1 MFETKNLAEIVQSH
15 GLQQGSKRSHLYDIH
30 DSTAWNWYTQQLDSL
45 LLSFAAYLL
54 HFNTDGFNPYSQNR
68 VSYSMWP
75 IILTILNFPQKF
87 RYSHSNFWLVGTI
100 PGNGSKEPHSVDPY
114 LSVLVDE
121 LLEITNKVV
130 FDSYQNAP
138 FNLKVDIL
146 LYLWIIKVLGKCLI

>member
-1 MFETKNLAEIVQSH
+1 MIFMILLH
-15 GLQQGSKRSHLYDIH
+15 G
-30 DSTAWNWYTQQLDSL
+30 NWCTQQLDSL
-45 LLSFAAYLL
+45 LPSFAAYLL
-54 HFNTDGFNPYSQNR
+54 HSTQTDLILIAKT

-75 IILTILNFPQKF
+75 IILTVLNFPRKV

-100 PGNGSKEPHSVDPY
+100 PGNGSKEPHSLDPY
-114 LSVLVDE
+114 LSVLVDK

-146 LYLWIIKVLGKCLI
+146 LYILDYKGVGKVFNLMGPNAYQACAWCDLEGKTRILS